1 MAFDRAQFSL
11 PWLVRLRWRIVAGQA
26 VAVLLADRVLAIDL
40 SLPRVLLW
48 IAAAG
53 VTNLALASRHSA
65 RRTDAKLLCA
75 AALCF
80 DVGVLT
86 AILHASGGPTNPFSV
101 LYLVYITL
109 AALLLGPT
117 WTWSLTALSVL
128 AYGGLFLVDVSGPHA
143 GHGEHAMHM
152 GEAFAGHLR
161 GMWIAFT
168 LTATLTAGAVLRLT
182 AAIDKRDREIE
193 TIRLQAARS
202 ERLAALTTLAAGAAH
217 ELGTP
222 LATIAVA
229 ASELERNL
237 ARLPAA
243 DRRDLVEDAQLIR
256 SQLQR
261 CRQILDQMSA
271 AAGEFSGEAP
281 SPLPLADL
289 LDQVRCE
296 LPAHE
301 ASRLVLDRASGK
313 LAVVPHRA
321 FKRALVSLLRNAF
334 DASGPDDQ
342 VRLEAETAD
351 DGGLRVSVVDHGHG
365 MTDEVLERATEP
377 FFTTKPTGKGMGMG
391 LFLARALVEQLG
403 GQLRL
408 TSAPGSG
415 TTAVLELP
423 PSVLLERGGRPS
435 R

>member
-11 PWLVRLRWRIVAGQA
+11 PWLVRLRWRIVAGQT

-40 SLPRVLLW
+40 SLPHVLLC
-48 IAAAG
+48 IAAAV
-53 VTNLALASRHSA
+53 VTNLALASRHSIERADA
-65 RRTDAKLLCA
+65 RLLCA

-80 DVGVLT
+80 DVGILT

-117 WTWSLTALSVL
+117 WTWSLTAMSVL
-128 AYGGLFLVDVSGPHA
+128 AYGGLFLVDVSGAHA

-193 TIRLQAARS
+193 QIREQAVRS

-237 ARLPAA
+237 ARLPST
-243 DRRDLVEDAQLIR
+243 DTRDLVEDAQLIR
-256 SQLQR
+256 SQLER

-301 ASRLVLDRASGK
+301 ASRLVLAAATAK

-321 FKRALVSLLRNAF
+321 FQRALVSLLRNAF

-342 VRLEAETAD
+342 VHLEAVTGN
-351 DGGLRVSVVDHGHG
+351 DGGLRVTIVDGGHG
-365 MTDEVLERATEP
+365 MSAEVLERATEP
-377 FFTTKPTGKGMGMG
+377 FFPTKPAGKGMGMG

-408 TSAPGSG
+408 TSAPDKG

-423 PSVLLERGGRPS
+423 PSVLLERGQGES